1 MKKELK
7 MSSFF
12 ALFGVFYRE
21 KCIKSTNTYHH
32 IKREY

>member
-12 ALFGVFYRE
+12 VSFCVFYRE
-21 KCIKSTNTYHH
+21 KCIKPTNTYHQ

>member
-1 MKKELK
+1 MKKELE

-21 KCIKSTNTYHH
+21 KCIKSTNTYHQ

>member
-1 MKKELK
+1 

-12 ALFGVFYRE
+12 VLFGVFYRE
-21 KCIKSTNTYHH
+21 KYIKSINTDYH

>member
-12 ALFGVFYRE
+12 ALFGVLYRE
-21 KCIKSTNTYHH
+21 KYIKSINTDYH